1 MSSTPPS
8 TTPLDNPISPTPKF
22 HFHWTCPRSS
32 CHSSHHLV
40 PLSNFLDEEAR
51 REYDE
56 RRHIGQRYYSIPD
69 EAETERPHEVST
81 CPLDCK
87 ARQVYV
93 SEVAT
98 VQDQGTGME
107 EWAYVG
113 ASCGVCGVRMEK
125 VGCLNQIGVEFE

>member
-1 MSSTPPS
+1 MTSTPRS
-8 TTPLDNPISPTPKF
+8 TTPHTTPISPAFTF

-32 CHSSHHLV
+32 CHSQYPLV
-40 PLSNFLDEEAR
+40 ALSNFLDEEAK

-56 RRHIGQRYYSIPD
+56 RRRLGQRYYSIPC

-81 CPLDCK
+81 CPLGCK

-93 SEVAT
+93 SEVPMVRNQT
-98 VQDQGTGME
+98 TKME

-113 ASCGVCGVRMEK
+113 ARCRVCGIRTGRR
-125 VGCLNQIGVEFE
+125 GCLNQMRVEIE